1 MKTEG
6 KKKQVAQ
13 NTVEYDGIK
22 LQYYNQSLEKNYP
35 YRKKKKIQRRCLWL
49 IWRAASMLRCS
60 PNLGQTSRCH
70 QGRILPP
77 VVKSSYSLF
86 CQKDSALKGH
96 HFTISTVISQTL
108 L

>member
-35 YRKKKKIQRRCLWL
+35 YRKKKKFKDAAFGSSGGLPPCFGALL
-49 IWRAASMLRCS
+49 IWGKQAGVTKAEYC
-60 PNLGQTSRCH
+60 
-70 QGRILPP
+70 
-77 VVKSSYSLF
+77 
-86 CQKDSALKGH
+86 
-96 HFTISTVISQTL
+96 L